1 MPDYSQAKIYK
12 LECNITHEV
21 YYGSTTE
28 SLSNRL
34 LKHKSKRD
42 CSAIDIIDR
51 GNFNMKVIE
60 EYPCSTKRE
69 LETRERWWIENN
81 VCINKNI
88 PTRTKAE
95 HRQDNREQ
103 IIQYNKDY
111 WEQNK
116 KRRQEISSRKIKC
129 ECGGNYTHEHKQVHC
144 RTKKHQRYLVTLT

>member
-1 MPDYSQAKIYK
+1 MPDYSQGKIYK
-12 LECNITHEV
+12 LECNITHKV
-21 YYGSTTE
+21 YYGSTINNLNHRI
-28 SLSNRL
+28 SQHHSD
-34 LKHKSKRD
+34 KIS
-42 CSAIDIIDR
+42 SYPIIEG
-51 GNFNMKVIE
+51 GNYTYKVVE
-60 EYPCSTKRE
+60 ECPCSTKRE

-116 KRRQEISSRKIKC
+116 KRRQEIASRKIKC

-144 RTKKHQRYLVTLT
+144 RTKKHQSYLVTLT